1 MCLSPTTGKQ
11 QQQSAGAPGG
21 GGAPGNTS
29 IATGAVAKKQ
39 ITPEMKRSRSQGTRN
54 KLQKMHTIQ
63 SMASY
68 DEMPTL
74 FSYNLGVS
82 TGSGGSHY
90 IYILLYQCLNEQ
102 ITKLTYFSPPYIT
115 YIYL

>member
-11 QQQSAGAPGG
+11 QQQSAGAPG

-82 TGSGGSHY
+82 TGSGGSQY
-90 IYILLYQCLNEQ
+90 IYI
-102 ITKLTYFSPPYIT
+102 IIVSMSK
-115 YIYL
+115 